1 MNSPTRVLDLTR
13 DGADEAPIAAAAQV
27 LLAGGLVA
35 FATETVYGLGADAT
49 NVDALARIFAAKGR
63 PSVNPLILHAS
74 DLAMAKSCVSEWSE
88 LADELAQSFWP
99 GPLTLVL
106 PRSPIVPDL
115 VTAGRST
122 VGVRIPALR
131 STRALIA
138 RVGRPLAAPSA
149 NLSNRLSP
157 TTAAHVLRD
166 LGGRIDLILDSGP
179 TSVGLESTVLDL
191 TGDAPRILRPGPISR
206 RELMH
211 ALGGLFVGEATGVI
225 AESTSAIS
233 PGQFPIHYAPRT
245 TTIRVEP
252 ERLADYE
259 PAGPWA
265 LLTFAKYLPPGSPRP
280 AKAASFRTPEEAAE
294 GLYRLLHD
302 WDDEGF
308 SQIVV
313 VLPPDHPDWSAVRDR
328 LIRATTSGASS
339 S

>member
-1 MNSPTRVLDLTR
+1 MDSPTRVLDLTQ
-13 DGADEAPIAAAAQV
+13 GEAADAPIAEAARV

-49 NVDALARIFAAKGR
+49 NVAALARIFAAKGR

-74 DLAMAKSCVSEWSE
+74 DLAMARSCVSKWSE
-88 LADELAQSFWP
+88 LADELAQAFWP

-115 VTAGRST
+115 VTAGRET

-166 LGGRIDLILDSGP
+166 LGGRIDMILDSGP
-179 TSVGLESTVLDL
+179 TRVGLESTVLDL
-191 TGDAPRILRPGPISR
+191 TGDAPQILRPGPLSR
-206 RELMH
+206 RELMRV
-211 ALGGLFVGEATGVI
+211 LGGMYVGEATDAVAV
-225 AESTSAIS
+225 AETSALAS
-233 PGQFPIHYAPRT
+233 PGQFPVHYSPRT
-245 TTIRVEP
+245 RTIRIEP
-252 ERLADYE
+252 ERLGDHQ

-265 LLTFAKYLPPGSPRP
+265 LLSFAKFRPPPSPRP
-280 AKAASFRTPEEAAE
+280 ANSASFRTPEEAAE

-302 WDDEGF
+302 WDEEGF
-308 SQIVV
+308 ARIVV
-313 VLPPDHPDWSAVRDR
+313 VLPPDHPDWRAVRDR
-328 LIRATTSGASS
+328 LIRATEPGG
-339 S
+339 